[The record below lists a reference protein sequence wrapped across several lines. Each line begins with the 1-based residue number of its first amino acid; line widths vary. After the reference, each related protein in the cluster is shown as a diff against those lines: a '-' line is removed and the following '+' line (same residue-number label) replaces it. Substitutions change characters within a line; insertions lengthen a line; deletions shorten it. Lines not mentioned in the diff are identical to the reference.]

1 MGKGDKKS
9 RKGKIKMASFGVSR
23 PRDKKPS
30 APVASTKKVKAE
42 KAEEPKKPV
51 AKKEA
56 APKKEGA
63 PKKAAPKK
71 ASKKDE

>member
-23 PRDKKPS
+23 PRDKKPA
-30 APVASTKKVKAE
+30 APVTAVKKEKVEKEEAPKKVA
-42 KAEEPKKPV
+42 

-56 APKKEGA
+56 APKKA
-63 PKKAAPKK
+63 AAKKAAK
-71 ASKKDE
+71 